1 MGLVLKHVY
10 LTKAGT
16 WHYRRRLPR
25 DVTALVRQ
33 NEFKRLLGS
42 TEREALRNCPKVN
55 SEFEGLVMA
64 ARRRRDMPADVP
76 HTALDVHRLAERR
89 AAELAA
95 TTVHVGD
102 RMLPGSDPEAAL
114 LIREAY
120 LSSFPREG
128 GDGLH
133 VEGEPVGV
141 PEIEARA
148 LAILTS
154 GGNLSRPAP
163 TIEDA
168 RKLYM
173 RERVEGD
180 INEAAKTARLN
191 RVLGYM
197 KDAGVGKDRT
207 MISLTREDA
216 RDVRDYLV
224 RDEGMKA
231 ATVRRYM
238 NDIRA
243 LINLGMTELGLKDA
257 MSNPFLN
264 LSIKGAEASATPA
277 VDERKPIPEAMMRPL
292 RERIV
297 AHAGDDL
304 SRIWRISEWTGC
316 RLGEVTGLLIADVV
330 LDGAVPYLNLVPHA
344 HRRLKTAASIRRVPL
359 IGDALAAAKEA
370 VAAAGSGPALFTRYG
385 RPRGSDAAS
394 AALMKHVRAIT
405 DDPKIVVHSLRHTVE
420 DRLMLARVDEFDR
433 KLILGHASVGQTGR
447 YGGPDARLKVAERG
461 LKAAMGVA
469 GKRR

>member
-25 DVTALVRQ
+25 DVTALVGQ
-33 NEFKRLLGS
+33 NEFKRYLGS
-42 TEREALRNCPKVN
+42 TEREALRNYPKVN
-55 SEFEGLVMA
+55 SEFERLVSE
-64 ARRRRDMPADVP
+64 ARRRRDMPADTLRTP
-76 HTALDVHRLAERR
+76 LDVHRLAERR
-89 AAELAA
+89 AAELAT
-95 TTVHVGD
+95 TTVHVGG
-102 RMLPGSDPEAAL
+102 RMLPGSEPEAAD
-114 LIREAY
+114 LIRDSY
-120 LSSFPREG
+120 LSRFSQDEA
-128 GDGLH
+128 GD
-133 VEGEPVGV
+133 PVGV
-141 PEIEARA
+141 PEVEGRA
-148 LAILTS
+148 LAILAS

-191 RVLGYM
+191 RVLEYM
-197 KDAGVGKDRT
+197 KAAGVGKDRT
-207 MISLTREDA
+207 LVSLTREDA

-264 LSIKGAEASATPA
+264 LTIKGAEAAATPA
-277 VDERKPIPEAMMRPL
+277 VDERKPIPEAMMGPL

-297 AHAGDDL
+297 VHAGEDL
-304 SRIWRISEWTGC
+304 SRIWRIAEGTGC
-316 RLGEVTGLLIADVV
+316 RLGEVTGLLVADVV
-330 LDGAVPYLNLVPHA
+330 LDGTIPYLNLVPHA
-344 HRRLKTAASIRRVPL
+344 HRRLKTAASARRVPL

-370 VAAAGSGPALFTRYG
+370 VEAAGDGSILFARYG
-385 RPRGSDAAS
+385 RARGSDAAS
-394 AALMKHVRAIT
+394 AALMKHVRVIT
-405 DDPKIVVHSLRHTVE
+405 DDPKIVVHSLRHSVE
-420 DRLMLARVDEFDR
+420 DRLMLAKVDEFDR
-433 KLILGHASVGQTGR
+433 KLILGHSSGGMTGR

-461 LKAAMGVA
+461 LKAALGVA